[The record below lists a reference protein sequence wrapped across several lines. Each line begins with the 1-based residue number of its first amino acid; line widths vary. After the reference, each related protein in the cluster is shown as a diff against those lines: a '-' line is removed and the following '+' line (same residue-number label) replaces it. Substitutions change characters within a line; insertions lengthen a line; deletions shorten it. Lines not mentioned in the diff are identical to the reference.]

1 MLVKMKKYKFYYS
14 IVDSYPAFRVDVID
28 LFRSLGQLGNVEVE
42 WFMTSGKP
50 TSKTQVLM
58 GVEKVHLPI
67 KLAGRLP
74 IMKVI
79 NKVFYWVFDIFGL
92 LNGAFKNIS
101 LFQTRDKYFASLFAL
116 LIARLKGVKYTYW
129 CSYPFPEQD
138 LEHARNA
145 SGFKRLVYT
154 ITGYWGFFVLY
165 KIVIPLSD
173 HAFVQSEQM
182 RNDMAK
188 YGIKPE
194 KMTPVPM
201 GVPNRIFDIDTSR
214 ILIKPKQF
222 AYVGTLAAIR
232 RMHVLIEAFAEV
244 VKHYPDATLV
254 IVGDGIVPADRL
266 GLEQQADQLGL
277 GHAVIFTGFVPI
289 DMAWEIAATSQC
301 CISPFFPTKVLA
313 STSPTKLVEYMALGR
328 PVVCNDHPE
337 QKQIIE
343 TSGAGLCVPWG
354 VQAFA
359 DAMIWVLE
367 NPDQAEQMAKKGPDW
382 VRKNRI
388 YSVIAEQV
396 WHAYE
401 AVLSEKR

>member
-1 MLVKMKKYKFYYS
+1 M
-14 IVDSYPAFRVDVID
+14 I
-28 LFRSLGQLGNVEVE
+28 
-42 WFMTSGKP
+42 
-50 TSKTQVLM
+50 QV
-58 GVEKVHLPI
+58 
-67 KLAGRLP
+67 
-74 IMKVI
+74 
-79 NKVFYWVFDIFGL
+79 
-92 LNGAFKNIS
+92 
-101 LFQTRDKYFASLFAL
+101 RDNKYFASLVGL
-116 LIARLKGVKYTYW
+116 VISRLKGIKYTYW

-138 LEHARNA
+138 LEHAINA

-194 KMTPVPM
+194 KMTSVPM
-201 GVPNRIFDIDTSR
+201 GVPNRIFDIDTSH

-254 IVGDGIVPADRL
+254 IVGDGIVPADRQ
-266 GLEQQADQLGL
+266 GLEQQVDQLGL
-277 GHAVIFTGFVPI
+277 SHAVTFAGFVPI
-289 DMAWEIAATSQC
+289 EKAWEIAAASQC
-301 CISPFFPTKVLA
+301 CISPIYPIPVLNA
-313 STSPTKLVEYMALGR
+313 GSPTKLVEYMALGR

-343 TSGAGLCVPWG
+343 ASGAGLCVPWG

-359 DAMIWVLE
+359 DAMIWMLE

-382 VRKNRI
+382 VRRNRT
-388 YSVIAEQV
+388 YSVIAEGVWQV
-396 WHAYE
+396 YQRI
-401 AVLSEKR
+401 LKQ

>member
-1 MLVKMKKYKFYYS
+1 MKKYKFYYS

-28 LFRSLGQLGNVEVE
+28 LFRSLSQLGNIEVE

-58 GVEKVHLPI
+58 GAEKVHLPI

-74 IMKVI
+74 IIKVI

-145 SGFKRLVYT
+145 AGFKRLVYT

-182 RNDMAK
+182 RSDMTK

-232 RMHVLIEAFAEV
+232 RMHVLVEAFAEV
-244 VKHYPDATLV
+244 VKHYPDARLM
-254 IVGDGIVPADRL
+254 IVGDGIVPTDRL

-277 GHAVIFTGFVPI
+277 SHAVTFTGFVSI

-343 TSGAGLCVPWG
+343 ASGAGLCVPWG

-359 DAMIWVLE
+359 DAMIWMLE

-382 VRKNRI
+382 VRKNRT
-388 YSVIAEQV
+388 YSVIAENVWQV
-396 WHAYE
+396 YQGI
-401 AVLSEKR
+401 LKQ

>member
-58 GVEKVHLPI
+58 GAEKVHLPI

-182 RNDMAK
+182 RSDMTK

-201 GVPNRIFDIDTSR
+201 GVPNRIFDIDTSC

-232 RMHVLIEAFAEV
+232 RMHVLIEAFVEV

-277 GHAVIFTGFVPI
+277 SHAVTFTGFVSI
-289 DMAWEIAATSQC
+289 DMAWEIAAASQC

-343 TSGAGLCVPWG
+343 ASGAGLCVPWG
-354 VQAFA
+354 MKAFA
-359 DAMIWVLE
+359 DAMIWMLE
-367 NPDQAEQMAKKGPDW
+367 NPDHAEQMAKKGPDW
-382 VRKNRI
+382 VRKNRT
-388 YSVIAEQV
+388 YSVIAENV
-396 WHAYE
+396 WPVYQRI
-401 AVLSEKR
+401 LKQ